1 MDIANLVV
9 SAADQAVYARM
20 IERHGQRSL
29 VLATTDLRTG
39 RTTLG
44 EPASV
49 PLLDLAGTDS
59 RGRVY
64 ARTPDGV
71 AALDPAGRTLWRL
84 RPQGAVTVR
93 EKEHLVIA
101 YGDDPGR
108 LTLVGY
114 DAAGAPRRTSSVRLD
129 PAVTENRTVRLVAV
143 EEGDRFVFHVAMRER
158 LPGRLIT
165 TTADGRLLADV
176 DDPDAVARTL
186 PAIESRIDLA
196 MSAVTPEGAVLI
208 PFSDVGGYRI
218 LRLEP
223 S

>member
-1 MDIANLVV
+1 M
-9 SAADQAVYARM
+9 
-20 IERHGQRSL
+20 
-29 VLATTDLRTG
+29 
-39 RTTLG
+39 
-44 EPASV
+44 
-49 PLLDLAGTDS
+49 
-59 RGRVY
+59 
-64 ARTPDGV
+64 
-71 AALDPAGRTLWRL
+71 
-84 RPQGAVTVR
+84 
-93 EKEHLVIA
+93 
-101 YGDDPGR
+101 
-108 LTLVGY
+108 
-114 DAAGAPRRTSSVRLD
+114 RLD